1 MPINFQNLIRGN
13 NRNRSTFIESDTRNN
28 RDISSA
34 INLDVS
40 DISSIFQLMGM
51 MPRQQ
56 SSSDQSSDN
65 TNNVSLFNTQINP
78 QDINGAH
85 GVVQL
90 EISGITTTFFNSDS
104 PTNSTPPNSGVSI
117 HQLLNDTSLIIA
129 SDSRN
134 ASSESDISDESAVC
148 SICNENIENGFIIRK
163 INRCGHYFHDRC
175 INRWFVSHSTC
186 PMCRAEIST

>member
-1 MPINFQNLIRGN
+1 MQNLIRGN
-13 NRNRSTFIESDTRNN
+13 NRNHSTFIESDTRNN

-40 DISSIFQLMGM
+40 DISSIFQLMGLGM

-65 TNNVSLFNTQINP
+65 TNNISRFNAQINP
-78 QDINGAH
+78 QDINGSH

-104 PTNSTPPNSGVSI
+104 MTNSSSSNSGVTI
-117 HQLLNDTSLIIA
+117 HQLINDTSLLIA
-129 SDSRN
+129 T
-134 ASSESDISDESAVC
+134 
-148 SICNENIENGFIIRK
+148 K
-163 INRCGHYFHDRC
+163 
-175 INRWFVSHSTC
+175 
-186 PMCRAEIST
+186 